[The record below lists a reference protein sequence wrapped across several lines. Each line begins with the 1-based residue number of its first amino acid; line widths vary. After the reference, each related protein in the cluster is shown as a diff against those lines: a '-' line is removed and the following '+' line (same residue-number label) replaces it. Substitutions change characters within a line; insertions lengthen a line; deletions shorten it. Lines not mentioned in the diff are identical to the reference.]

1 MITATVYSES
11 AFDQAVENLRGV
23 SDEVK
28 KAAIIYEAN
37 DWGNDADVHNGVQV
51 GWAYNISGGRDAFFD
66 LTQSDRYVDVFI
78 SPPSAP
84 PSGLTRN
91 ENVFFDELTDS
102 HYNLGVEAYNLINGA
117 YGYDLRLGAV
127 GGFSNAY
134 GYVYGDVYGP
144 HVDSF
149 TYVSKS

>member
-1 MITATVYSES
+1 MITATVHSES
-11 AFDQAVENLRGV
+11 AFDRAVENLRGV
-23 SDEVK
+23 SNEVK
-28 KAAIIYEAN
+28 KAAIIYESR
-37 DWGNDADVHNGVQV
+37 DWGNDADVQNGVQV
-51 GWAYNISGGRDAFFD
+51 GWAYNTSGGRDAFF
-66 LTQSDRYVDVFI
+66 LIHAPNYVGVFI
-78 SPPSAP
+78 SPASAP

-117 YGYDLRLGAV
+117 YGYDLHLGAV
-127 GGFSNAY
+127 GGFSNTY

-144 HVDSF
+144 HVDSV